1 MSLIHPRVWAELT
14 VLSGLEIV
22 RRQGRGTWNQEKAG
36 GASERSRERSRGGCY
51 VMQGTAVWNLP
62 KIKKRLTIRGREVGV
77 QRERE

>member
-36 GASERSRERSRGGCY
+36 ELLRGVERGHGVA
-51 VMQGTAVWNLP
+51 VM
-62 KIKKRLTIRGREVGV
+62 
-77 QRERE
+77 